1 MSDNSSNSQLPA
13 FGGIYYIRQSV
24 KRAFQ
29 LIYNYSG
36 PEVSTFQSSS
46 SSAAS
51 SSASSEKKRPKSRPC
66 LCWNVQNNTVTVL
79 IMASFDGVNP
89 IIKQNDDK
97 SIIPNISYDN
107 LLKHLV
113 SIYPTSP
120 VPGRRWI
127 TIQGSDRNLMEHK
140 NNSFLTL
147 IPVIADSK
155 TKWSH
160 LLDEKFSSTDLRY
173 IADLLK
179 ALDDEKTEQR
189 IRNFSSE
196 ETNKS
201 VLSDSIIPTARTY
214 KINHVENDQKL
225 SENDESS
232 GESSYGSGNLFI
244 DRIKINKS
252 DIVQDWLH
260 RYIDK
265 NLDYPWTE
273 NICRSRN

>member
-36 PEVSTFQSSS
+36 PELHQ
-46 SSAAS
+46 
-51 SSASSEKKRPKSRPC
+51 KK
-66 LCWNVQNNTVTVL
+66 NVQNLVHVYAGMSKITLSLL

-273 NICRSRN
+273 SKSE